1 MACSKRPNFAVNC
14 APGGLMACF
23 AEEDFVG
30 TSQRNTGPD
39 SVDYVVE
46 KDGAVAPVPNLHGC
60 RNLGC

>member
-1 MACSKRPNFAVNC
+1 
-14 APGGLMACF
+14 MACF

-30 TSQRNTGPD
+30 TSQRNPGSD

-46 KDGAVAPVPNLHGC
+46 KDGAVAPVPNLHGR